1 VAAIPVR
8 RGGTSVP
15 PVPRTIRGIR
25 ISSPDR
31 IVYPKLD
38 LTKLDLVNYYDR
50 IADRMFPHVQDRP
63 LTLVHCPAGL
73 QKPCNYM
80 RHRRV
85 WGPDVLK
92 RVNIKEKTKVGEYL
106 AVVNPEG
113 VVALAQMGIVEVH
126 TWNSTIDDVER
137 PNRLVWDLDPGP
149 EAKWKD
155 IVAAAMAVRDLLET
169 LGLESWVKTTGGRGI
184 HVVAPL
190 TPRRQ
195 WDECLAFAKAV
206 AEALMRTNPSLYTIS
221 FPKHGRERKI
231 LIDYLRNNRTNTSV
245 AAFSA
250 RARED
255 ATVSMPVGW
264 PQLTVKL
271 KPESFTVLTVAK
283 KMASDPWRGYWTC
296 KQKISAGA
304 FSAITKLRK
313 SA

>member
-1 VAAIPVR
+1 MKSHMAKPAAGPV
-8 RGGTSVP
+8 V
-15 PVPRTIRGIR
+15 RGIR

-38 LTKLDLVNYYDR
+38 LTKLDLVNYYDH
-50 IADRMFPHVQDRP
+50 IADRMLPHVQDRP
-63 LTLVHCPAGL
+63 LTLVHCPDGL

-106 AVVNPEG
+106 AVVNAEG

-149 EAKWKD
+149 EAKWQD
-155 IVAAAMAVRDLLET
+155 IVAGATAVRDLLET

-190 TPRRQ
+190 TPQRQ

-250 RARED
+250 RAREG

-264 PQLTVKL
+264 SQLTAKL
-271 KPESFTVLTVAK
+271 KPESFTVLTATK
-283 KMASDPWRGYWTC
+283 QTTADPWRGYWRC
-296 KQKISAGA
+296 KQKISAAA
-304 FSAITKLRK
+304 FSAITRLRK